1 MQPISG
7 QLLLFSIDN
16 VDIMADHILTV
27 QLYAEQCGLNFNMY
41 HLACRRPIIRED
53 VQVLGYAICIV
64 INRLAL

>member
-16 VDIMADHILTV
+16 VDIMADHILAV

-41 HLACRRPIIRED
+41 PLACRRPIIREA
-53 VQVLGYAICIV
+53 VQVLGYAV
-64 INRLAL
+64 SW